1 MSRFFDALK
10 EASRSRSKPNES
22 EGGENWE
29 ALVPGGSELL
39 NEAIASAAT
48 AAAPALAPEPERSAP
63 PAIPQEALFDL
74 LGAQPQY
81 GAQPENR
88 PLAPK
93 VQITLDPKARL
104 ITNTGDSVVTE
115 YYRRL
120 RTKIQ
125 QQQATKPFRSLLVVS
140 PSPQEG
146 KTVTVLNLGLSFGT
160 LPSFKVLVVDG
171 DLRRGNIGK
180 LLGVDNHVGLTN
192 LLDGSARF
200 EDAVLKCD
208 DIPVHFVMRG
218 NSKVPP
224 AELLNSP
231 QLGTQLR
238 RLSEQFDL
246 VLVDSA
252 PVNMIA
258 DTQLL
263 AGSCDAVLLVARA
276 FSTTRKS
283 MELAVQD
290 LSHYRIVGTVLNGGP
305 RSQVYRR
312 YKGYY

>member
-1 MSRFFDALK
+1 
-10 EASRSRSKPNES
+10 
-22 EGGENWE
+22 
-29 ALVPGGSELL
+29 V
-39 NEAIASAAT
+39 
-48 AAAPALAPEPERSAP
+48 
-63 PAIPQEALFDL
+63 PQEALFDL
-74 LGAQPQY
+74 LSGVQP
-81 GAQPENR
+81 PPSR
-88 PLAPK
+88 PPTPK
-93 VQITLDPKARL
+93 VQIAFDPRARL
-104 ITNTGDSVVTE
+104 ITNAADSVVTE

-120 RTKIQ
+120 RTKIL

-180 LLGVDNHVGLTN
+180 LLGVDNHIGLTN
-192 LLDGSARF
+192 LLDGSASL

-208 DIPVHFVMRG
+208 DIPVHFLMRG

-224 AELLNSP
+224 AELLHSP

-238 RLSEQFDL
+238 RLSDQFDL

-252 PVNMIA
+252 PVNLIT

-276 FSTTRKS
+276 FATTKKS

-290 LSHYRIVGTVLNGGP
+290 LSQFRIIGTVLNGGP
-305 RSQVYRR
+305 RTQVYRR